1 MENIVIRTKNKSELK
16 FWIELIRKTGTEAV
30 TIKSEVLEDA
40 YLKLLIDKG
49 MKSKDVSK
57 EKVLKALET

>member
-1 MENIVIRTKNKSELK
+1 METIVIRTKNKTELK

-30 TIKSEVLEDA
+30 TIKSELLEDA
-40 YLKLLIDKG
+40 YLKLLVDKG
-49 MKSKDVSK
+49 MKSRDVSK